1 MATLK
6 EVAQAYEPKQTKN
19 IADLPEVSVEI
30 DIKQETA
37 TDNEGKDF
45 TYSFVELNDTR
56 YRVPGVVIGDLKAIL
71 KENPNLKKFKVK
83 KTGTGI
89 QTRYTTIPLS

>member
-19 IADLPEVSVEI
+19 IADLPEVAVDVE
-30 DIKQETA
+30 IKQETA
-37 TDNEGKDF
+37 TDNDGKDF
-45 TYSFVELNDTR
+45 TYSYLELNEVR

-71 KENPNLKKFKVK
+71 KENSLLKRFKVK
-83 KTGTGI
+83 KAGTGL
-89 QTRYTTIPLS
+89 QTRYTVIPLS